1 MFIFDKITDKFQ
13 IILLLFYLYRMELIP
28 SIQEYAG
35 LPIPHHVMKW
45 LLKEY
50 EQPNDKIHNLLKK
63 GILEQVKK
71 GLYIAGPAIT
81 KSKPEPFL
89 VANHILGP
97 SYVSLESALSYYS
110 LIPERVYTITSVTT
124 KAPRVYNT
132 PLGSFTYT
140 RLQLPYYSYGIR
152 SIELAPQ
159 QRIMI
164 ASPEK
169 AILDKIITT
178 AGVEFRSKSGALS
191 YLEEDLRIDTDQL
204 SQLDLRSM
212 ANWISFGPKKQ
223 SLQFLLET
231 IQGL

>member
-1 MFIFDKITDKFQ
+1 
-13 IILLLFYLYRMELIP
+13 MELIP
-28 SIQEYAG
+28 LIQAYAAV
-35 LPIPHHVMKW
+35 PIPHHLMKG

-50 EQPNDKIHNLLKK
+50 DQPNDKIHNLLKK

-71 GLYIAGPAIT
+71 GLYVAGPAIT
-81 KSKPEPFL
+81 KAKPEPFL

-97 SYVSLESALSYYS
+97 SYVSLESALSYHG

-124 KAPRVYNT
+124 KAPRVYAT
-132 PLGSFTYT
+132 PLGSFSYT
-140 RLQLPYYSYGIR
+140 RLKLPYYSLGIR

-169 AILDKIITT
+169 AILDKIVTT
-178 AGVEFRSKSGALS
+178 AGVEFRSKSSVVA
-191 YLEEDLRIDTDQL
+191 YLEEDLRIDTERL
-204 SQLDLRSM
+204 SQLDLQSM
-212 ANWISFGPKKQ
+212 ANWIAFAPKRQ
-223 SLQFLLET
+223 SLQFLLQM